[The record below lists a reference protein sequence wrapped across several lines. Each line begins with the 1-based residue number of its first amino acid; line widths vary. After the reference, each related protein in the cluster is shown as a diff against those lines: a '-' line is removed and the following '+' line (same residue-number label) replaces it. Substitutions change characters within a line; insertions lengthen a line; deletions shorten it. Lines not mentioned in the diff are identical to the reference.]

1 MLGKQDN
8 VETAGLTQDS
18 TNPTSMTDEQDEM
31 SQIYRDVL
39 RLAKRTPTTAKAH
52 LFVTICHWSMVFLI
66 SLSILSGMRLGWGY
80 IESPLGG
87 QTGIW
92 SDLIGAIAPKGTLL
106 GINLIEL
113 HVSLVFFMLAV
124 AILYVTYL
132 LRSRTVS
139 RLTITSRDIEKLQE
153 GLREK
158 NFWQNKRALWSA
170 NVLVYWMAF
179 LFLLLL
185 FVTGT
190 MMYWPEWSPISWA
203 PLTWLGGYS
212 TVRFVHGL
220 VAYLFIPYAVLH
232 SVLQWFFGRFWSI
245 FKVRVYLP
253 HLRAGF
259 IGMVFAL
266 TCFGWLYA
274 WNDVPRE
281 LTVARIPESVK
292 APVLDGDASDPVWSH
307 ATPQTIR
314 GVKGLHQDGYIDV
327 TIKGV
332 HDGKYVYF
340 MFQWKDPDVSLKRFP
355 LRKTVDGWE
364 VLQTAFDKFDEN
376 VFYED
381 KLAVY
386 ITDVVNGSCA
396 MTCHVGSGPQ
406 AARGDKH
413 GMHYTTHGE
422 IGDIWHWK
430 SVRTNN
436 MAGDNEVG
444 YTDDQYFGPPT
455 PVPPN
460 LKPGQRYT
468 GGYDTDPHP
477 GGGYR
482 YNFVKLASKD
492 PPINTKDARDNTN
505 EQLTKVPS
513 FAGDHY
519 KGGNEFNKNLV
530 RPIKLPP
537 KLDIRTNSDPTTS
550 EEGAIWW
557 IHESEGIPYDE
568 KLDNY
573 PVGAL
578 IPNILLAPFQGD
590 EADIRAKGKWRNG
603 YWTLETRRVLDT
615 GSKYDVAFKFQRPVY
630 LSVATFNRTQTR
642 HSEHLDPLK
651 VILQNSPAKSV
662 GTN

>member
-1 MLGKQDN
+1 MSTEQDN
-8 VETAGLTQDS
+8 VETVALTQASNKS
-18 TNPTSMTDEQDEM
+18 TPMADEQDET
-31 SQIYRDVL
+31 SETYRDVL
-39 RLAKRTPTTAKAH
+39 RLANRTPTTAKAH
-52 LFVTICHWSMVFLI
+52 LFVAICHWSMVLLI
-66 SLSILSGMRLGWGY
+66 VLSILSGMRIGWAY

-87 QTGIW
+87 ETGIW
-92 SDLIGAIAPKGTLL
+92 SNFIGSIAPKGTLF

-124 AILYVTYL
+124 AILYVVYL
-132 LRSRTVS
+132 SRSRTVA
-139 RLTITSRDIEKLQE
+139 RLRVTTRDIEKLKE
-153 GLREK
+153 SFREK
-158 NFWQNKRALWSA
+158 NFLTNKPALWSA
-170 NVLVYWMAF
+170 NLLVYWMAF
-179 LFLLLL
+179 FFLLVLL
-185 FVTGT
+185 ITGT
-190 MMYWPEWSPISWA
+190 MMYWPDWSPISWA
-203 PLTWLGGYS
+203 PVEWIGGYA
-212 TVRFVHGL
+212 TIRLVHGL
-220 VAYLFIPYAVLH
+220 VAYLFIPYAILH

-253 HLRAGF
+253 HIRAGF
-259 IGMVFAL
+259 VGMVFAL

-274 WNDVPRE
+274 WNDVPRQ
-281 LTVARIPESVK
+281 LTIAPIPESVK
-292 APVLDGDASDPVWSH
+292 APVLDGDASDPVWSY
-307 ATPQTIR
+307 ATAQTIR
-314 GVKGLHQDGYIDV
+314 GTKGLHQDDGYVDV

-355 LRKTVDGWE
+355 LKKTIDGWE

-376 VFYED
+376 VYYED

-386 ITDVVNGSCA
+386 ITDLPNGGCA
-396 MTCHVGSGPQ
+396 GTCHAGSGPS

-422 IGDIWHWK
+422 IGDVWHWK

-436 MAGDNEVG
+436 MAGENEPG
-444 YTDDQYFGPPT
+444 YADDMHFGPLT

-477 GGGYR
+477 AGSGYR
-482 YNFVKLASKD
+482 YNFVKVASQD
-492 PPINTKDARDNTN
+492 PASTNVQPTK
-505 EQLTKVPS
+505 LPS
-513 FAGDHY
+513 FAGSHY
-519 KGGNEFNKNLV
+519 NGNQQFNKNLV
-530 RPIKLPP
+530 RPIKLP
-537 KLDIRTNSDPTTS
+537 LTHDIRTNSDPTTS

-557 IHESEGIPYDE
+557 IRESEGIPYDE

-578 IPNILLAPFQGD
+578 IPNILLAPFKGD
-590 EADIRAKGKWRNG
+590 QADVRAKGKWHNG

-615 GSKYDVAFKFQRPVY
+615 GSKYDVAFKFERPVY

-642 HSEHLDPLK
+642 HSEHIEPLK
-651 VILQNSPAKSV
+651 VILQNSPTKSV